1 MEFHFDIVRIPMIV
15 QPHLKARLSTEL
27 NIGLLSRP
35 AASLFLQ
42 CTMLIIINSTN
53 INITIRIIIVAI
65 ILNIVIIIINVT
77 ITIIA
82 IIVINVIIAIIT
94 IIIDIVIITIAIYG
108 IDQSIDHLIYE
119 APTNKHAP
127 NHTLVQSL

>member
-1 MEFHFDIVRIPMIV
+1 MEFHFDFVRIPMIV
-15 QPHLKARLSTEL
+15 QAHLKARLSTEL

-42 CTMLIIINSTN
+42 CTMLIII
-53 INITIRIIIVAI
+53 II
-65 ILNIVIIIINVT
+65 
-77 ITIIA
+77 IIA
-82 IIVINVIIAIIT
+82 IIAIIDS
-94 IIIDIVIITIAIYG
+94 IIDIVIITIAMYG

>member
-1 MEFHFDIVRIPMIV
+1 MEFHFDFVRIPMIV
-15 QPHLKARLSTEL
+15 QAHLKARLSTEL

-42 CTMLIIINSTN
+42 CTMFIIINVTN
-53 INITIRIIIVAI
+53 IIIIIIVI
-65 ILNIVIIIINVT
+65 IVNIVIIVIIII
-77 ITIIA
+77 
-82 IIVINVIIAIIT
+82 VIIAIIA
-94 IIIDIVIITIAIYG
+94 IINSIIDIVIITIAMYG

>member
-1 MEFHFDIVRIPMIV
+1 MKLVKNADMNIKMEFHFDIVRIPVIV
-15 QPHLKARLSTEL
+15 KAHLKAWLSTEL

-35 AASLFLQ
+35 AASILLQ

-53 INITIRIIIVAI
+53 FNIIMSIIVVVV
-65 ILNIVIIIINVT
+65 IL
-77 ITIIA
+77 
-82 IIVINVIIAIIT
+82 
-94 IIIDIVIITIAIYG
+94 DIVIITIMAIITNIIVIVIITITMYG

>member
-1 MEFHFDIVRIPMIV
+1 MEFHFDFVRIPMIV

-42 CTMLIIINSTN
+42 CTMLIIIT
-53 INITIRIIIVAI
+53 IVAI
-65 ILNIVIIIINVT
+65 IVNIVIIVNII
-77 ITIIA
+77 II
-82 IIVINVIIAIIT
+82 VIIAIIA
-94 IIIDIVIITIAIYG
+94 IIDSIIDIVIITIAMYG

-127 NHTLVQSL
+127 NHTLVQSLFKTPIIS